1 MKKAT
6 ILGALGLLAVVTAL
20 FAGPALSSPRSQQVT
35 IKSLARQVNSLG
47 RQVAAAQSTAKSAQ
61 RTATRLAKCLQT
73 VAPVTGQFGYVR
85 TDAESGLFFTRYDPA
100 VQGLVPAIPI
110 DTNWS
115 YSLTG
120 AIVGAYPPETADSY
134 LAIVEPSCVDGY
146 IIR

>member
-20 FAGPALSSPRSQQVT
+20 FAGPALSSPSSQQVT

-47 RQVAAAQSTAKSAQ
+47 RQVAAAQSRAKSAQ

-100 VQGLVPAIPI
+100 VQGLVPAIPSTPI
-110 DTNWS
+110 GHTAS
-115 YSLTG
+115 QAQSSGHTHPK
-120 AIVGAYPPETADSY
+120 PPTPTS
-134 LAIVEPSCVDGY
+134 P
-146 IIR
+146 